1 MKMPNTLESSLS
13 NLLKKIG
20 IDTRVKQYQV
30 MVSWP
35 EIVGERISKISSA
48 EKVTNGILFVK
59 VKTSAWRNELIFLK
73 KEILTKI
80 DKKVGYGII
89 KDIRFI

>member
-1 MKMPNTLESSLS
+1 MPKTLESSLS
-13 NLLKKIG
+13 TLLKKIG
-20 IDTRVKQYQV
+20 IDTRVKQYQALV
-30 MVSWP
+30 TWP
-35 EIVGERISKISSA
+35 EIVGERISKISTA

-59 VKTSAWRNELIFLK
+59 VKSSAWRNELVFMK